1 LLAELR
7 RRAPA
12 AIDRGSL
19 SAAGVVQM
27 LDDFEVAQE
36 ARPARLA
43 LIDAAVEAAELSR
56 RRKGAWVG

>member
-1 LLAELR
+1 
-7 RRAPA
+7 
-12 AIDRGSL
+12 
-19 SAAGVVQM
+19 M

-56 RRKGAWVG
+56 RREGAWVVGRRPPVRRAHFRRLGQRPPVAS